1 MNKMTDLLRAMEPE
15 IHEDYRKINVLA
27 FERETTIALL
37 EEESA
42 SARAEKEQ
50 AASTIEKL
58 VVELIL
64 SNSELVRYKEEVST
78 LTSELEASKSHN
90 QKLECSLRMLVE
102 AKEGLATQLTETL
115 SALEEVKTIR
125 SSVEKASIQS
135 IEKASE
141 SFNAKNSLLSSEVSQ
156 AAGDGDSGPVVKIG
170 SYPEIAEFTGKLAT
184 LHIKNAKYSGKV
196 FMMEI
201 KENSKLSESV
211 HKVVKEAA
219 FNLNA
224 EVFSI
229 KIGDTYGLFDRF
241 RHPKQI
247 GVMMIRN
254 DRMLRF
260 IHASI
265 VHKERMKPAELVR
278 IINNIAS

>member
-156 AAGDGDSGPVVKIG
+156 
-170 SYPEIAEFTGKLAT
+170 
-184 LHIKNAKYSGKV
+184 
-196 FMMEI
+196 
-201 KENSKLSESV
+201 V